1 MASRPGRVTG
11 KAARRNKWYSKR
23 RNQWIAAGVVLAV
36 VGAGGWAL
44 ALSGDSDS
52 APEQTAGDRWKSDI
66 TADFAGMSQGAVS
79 YLQTVNDWRVNK
91 AQEENVDAAAD
102 VALNSFL
109 LAREAVAARQP
120 FEQAPRALLNYRDS
134 IEIYIAHAR
143 LAKLGAGLSAAKDD
157 KLQNQIQLTMG
168 RVRYLADR
176 LFDLGGDELAPFTT
190 QGPDVAGFDYQ
201 RAVDV
206 PSFAGTDL
214 APGPPLAQSRPG
226 VPANREYQKIRP
238 EGPFADW
245 QAAVEAAE
253 IPTAQTEATAIE
265 AASVE
270 ELGKLA
276 EQLTAAS
283 DSLFEATDPMDERE
297 LSTRVQL
304 GLLTQ
309 AEAMRTAQVT
319 RLVPAA
325 LQGEA
330 TEISQVLALVG
341 NGMWDE
347 RLGARDPG
355 YPKALLTE
363 RPAVAPEPLPDIPL
377 PDLPA
382 TGAPEPGASTEPTPA
397 PTTAPTPV
405 PSPA

>member
-44 ALSGDSDS
+44 ALSGSDS
-52 APEQTAGDRWKSDI
+52 EPEQTAGDRWKSEV

-102 VALNSFL
+102 LALNQFL
-109 LAREAVAARQP
+109 VARDAVAARQP
-120 FEQAPRALLNYRDS
+120 FAQAPRALLNYQDS
-134 IEIYIAHAR
+134 IEIYIVTAR
-143 LAKLGAGLSAAKDD
+143 LAKLGAGLPAAADA
-157 KLQNQIQLTMG
+157 KLQNQIQLMMG
-168 RVRYLADR
+168 RVRYVADR
-176 LFDLGGDELAPFTT
+176 LFDLGGDELAPFIT
-190 QGPDVAGFDYQ
+190 QGPDVDGFDYQ

-245 QAAVEAAE
+245 QAAVEAAK
-253 IPTAQTEATAIE
+253 IPSVETEVNAIE

-276 EQLTAAS
+276 ERL
-283 DSLFEATDPMDERE
+283 DHG
-297 LSTRVQL
+297 L
-304 GLLTQ
+304 GLIVRGNRARWTSVSS
-309 AEAMRTAQVT
+309 APGPTRAADAGRAMRTARSPGWFPPPFRARRPRPPRCWPWSAT
-319 RLVPAA
+319 ACGTSASAPRPRLSPDLAYGAARCRPGTATGHPAA
-325 LQGEA
+325 GPPRDGRA
-330 TEISQVLALVG
+330 
-341 NGMWDE
+341 
-347 RLGARDPG
+347 GARSVDR
-355 YPKALLTE
+355 AD
-363 RPAVAPEPLPDIPL
+363 AD
-377 PDLPA
+377 
-382 TGAPEPGASTEPTPA
+382 TGHRADAGTDC
-397 PTTAPTPV
+397 
-405 PSPA
+405 